1 MGGAFLG
8 RELPHEQVHD
18 DGVLIGLYCI
28 GAAGAAPLVV
38 PHWQRRVITWC
49 SVTSHPDRRDVRDL
63 SDPRQSLRDDAASAL
78 ASDSVDKALLE
89 PLDIPLEPICLIS
102 KIFSRVL

>member
-1 MGGAFLG
+1 MPEEFSSASL
-8 RELPHEQVHD
+8 
-18 DGVLIGLYCI
+18 
-28 GAAGAAPLVV
+28 LVRVGMSV
-38 PHWQRRVITWC
+38 PSTNGTRFATNA
-49 SVTSHPDRRDVRDL
+49 
-63 SDPRQSLRDDAASAL
+63 PRQSLRDGAVSAL